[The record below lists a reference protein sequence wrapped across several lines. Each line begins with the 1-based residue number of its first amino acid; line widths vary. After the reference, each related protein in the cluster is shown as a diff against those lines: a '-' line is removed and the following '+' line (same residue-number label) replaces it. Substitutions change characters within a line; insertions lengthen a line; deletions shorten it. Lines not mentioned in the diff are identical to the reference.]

1 MTRGIVLA
9 CRTDGL
15 GERLNAI
22 LNGIRLAQM
31 LGVEFK
37 FTWSSRGLENELH
50 AIEAAD
56 EFFGPEYRRR
66 HLIDR
71 YDTSKLKE
79 LAGSKLSTS
88 DLRSELERTGCIIA
102 PRLGLRELLSP
113 AMVDSTFDLRD
124 CFADIEFAP
133 PIQAAVDAA
142 MAVPL
147 PSPVAGLHLRAGDVF
162 YGDYRK
168 YLHYSYKGLSLP
180 IAKAMIARAQKR
192 GQSVVVLGQDDQVLT
207 YLKEEMG
214 VVLGRDYAPAF
225 ASRAAQAMFE
235 LRLLARADVIMGGS
249 SGFAKQASWVSGSK
263 VEQPATLFTWR
274 EQQAFASFDLE
285 RHADFY
291 HPLQTAFAY
300 WYLFF
305 YGRQHRTV
313 ATALPWLERAS
324 EYDPG
329 NEMYPLVRAGLL
341 YRVEHDDEAERLLER
356 CLLLDSASGSR
367 EVLRIFVAK
376 TSGKF
381 NLAEFHP
388 AYRAGALRGNP
399 YARFFTASLRHADG
413 AAAAAR
419 MELDALSGAI
429 APEVLRMGPR

>member
-1 MTRGIVLA
+1 VSRGIVLA
-9 CRTDGL
+9 CRTDGM
-15 GERLNAI
+15 GERLNGI

-31 LGVEFK
+31 LRAEFK

-50 AIEAAD
+50 AIEPAEA
-56 EFFGPEYRRR
+56 FFGAEYRRK

-71 YDTSKLKE
+71 YDTSKLAE
-79 LAGSKLSTS
+79 LAGSKVTMS
-88 DLRSELERTGCIIA
+88 DLRAELDRTGCIIA
-102 PRLGLRELLSP
+102 PRVGLREILSP
-113 AMVDSTFDLRD
+113 AMPDHTFDLRD
-124 CFADIEFAP
+124 CFASIEFAA
-133 PIQAAVDAA
+133 PIKAAVDAA

-168 YLHYSYKGLSLP
+168 YLHYTYKGLSVP
-180 IAKAMIARAQKR
+180 IAKAMIGRAQKR

-214 VVLGRDYAPAF
+214 VILGREYAPSF

-249 SGFAKQASWVSGSK
+249 SGFAKQASWINGST
-263 VEQPATLFTWR
+263 VELPGTLFTWR
-274 EQQAFASFDLE
+274 EQQAFAEHDLE

-324 EYDPG
+324 EYDPE

-341 YRVEHDDEAERLLER
+341 YRVERDEQAERLLER
-356 CLLLDSASGSR
+356 SLLLDSASATR
-367 EVLRIFVAK
+367 EVVRIFTAQ
-376 TSGKF
+376 TTGRF

-388 AYRAGALRGNP
+388 AYKAAAVRGNG
-399 YARFFTASLRHADG
+399 YARFMSAVLRNAEG
-413 AAAAAR
+413 ATNAAKR
-419 MELDALSGAI
+419 ELETLRGSI
-429 APEVLRMGPR
+429 APEILRMGPQ

>member
-15 GERLNAI
+15 GERLNGI

-31 LGVEFK
+31 LQAEFK

-50 AIEAAD
+50 AIEPAEA
-56 EFFGPEYRRR
+56 FFGAGYRRQ
-66 HLIDR
+66 HLIDG
-71 YDTSKLKE
+71 YDTSKLSE
-79 LAGSKLSTS
+79 LAGSKVTIN
-88 DLRSELERTGCIIA
+88 DLHAELDRTGCIIA
-102 PRLGLRELLSP
+102 PRLGLREILSP
-113 AMVDSTFDLRD
+113 TSPERTFDLRD
-124 CFADIEFAP
+124 CFASIEFAP
-133 PIQAAVDAA
+133 PIKAAVDAA

-168 YLHYSYKGLSLP
+168 YLHFTYKGLSLP
-180 IAKAMIARAQKR
+180 IAKSMIARAQKR

-207 YLKEEMG
+207 YLKDEMG
-214 VVLGRDYAPAF
+214 VILGREYAPSF

-249 SGFAKQASWVSGSK
+249 SGFAKQASWISGSK
-263 VEQPATLFTWR
+263 LEQPGTLFTWR
-274 EQQAFASFDLE
+274 EQQAFAEYDLK
-285 RHADFY
+285 RNADLY

-313 ATALPWLERAS
+313 ATALPWLEYAS
-324 EYDPG
+324 EYDPA

-341 YRVEHDDEAERLLER
+341 YRVERDDEAERLLER
-356 CLLLDSASGSR
+356 RLLLDSAAANR
-367 EVLRIFVAK
+367 ETVRVFTAK
-376 TSGKF
+376 TTGRF

-388 AYRAGALRGNP
+388 AYKAAAVRGNRHARFLSAVLRHAEGATDAAKSELEALRG
-399 YARFFTASLRHADG
+399 SV
-413 AAAAAR
+413 
-419 MELDALSGAI
+419 
-429 APEVLRMGPR
+429 APEILRMGPR